1 MGDGLPDART
11 AAAAI
16 VDRRAQTLSSCIV
29 NGKLNLRRLLEFQ
42 KRSYEEFASV
52 VADLL
57 DTNSLLLQEG
67 GADEQD
73 LDEGVPAQQTKKTT
87 KGETCHH
94 VHQPYH
100 WRKIAFATA
109 RFIVVRNLA
118 T

>member
-16 VDRRAQTLSSCIV
+16 VDRRPQTLSSCIF
-29 NGKLNLRRLLEFQ
+29 NGKFNLRRLLEFQ

-73 LDEGVPAQQTKKTT
+73 LDEGVPAQQTKKRRKEKHVIMFTNPIT
-87 KGETCHH
+87 GERLRLLPR
-94 VHQPYH
+94 VSL
-100 WRKIAFATA
+100 W
-109 RFIVVRNLA
+109 
-118 T
+118 